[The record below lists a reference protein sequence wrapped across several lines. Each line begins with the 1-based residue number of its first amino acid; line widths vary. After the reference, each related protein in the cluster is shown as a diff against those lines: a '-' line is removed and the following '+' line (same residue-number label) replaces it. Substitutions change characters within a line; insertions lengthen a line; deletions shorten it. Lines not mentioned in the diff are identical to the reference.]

1 MVKLTTRF
9 DLWRNGIRVYVDG
22 KEINLFDLDTAEKAN
37 AGFYDD
43 KEIKIYHESY
53 KNKKRS
59 CFLTPTLNT
68 TKHPKGIIKKCQY
81 YMISFGLWDS
91 PARTTALPLQRLLYI
106 WFYDDLDPELDIGHL
121 NGNSLDNRPSNLKQ
135 MTRKENLAM
144 RNGAVNQYGL
154 RKRDRKN
161 ESNIIPENQN

>member
-1 MVKLTTRF
+1 MKKLTTRF
-9 DLWRNGIRVYVDG
+9 DLWTNGIRIYVDG
-22 KEINLFDLDTAEKAN
+22 EEIGLFDLDTAEKAR

-59 CFLTPTLNT
+59 CFLKPVLNIA
-68 TKHPKGIIKKCQY
+68 KHPKGIIKEVKY

-121 NGNSLDNRPSNLKQ
+121 NCDSLDNRLSNLKQ
-135 MTRKENLAM
+135 MTHKENLAM
-144 RNGAVNQYGL
+144 RRGAINQYGL
-154 RKRDRKN
+154 RKKDR
-161 ESNIIPENQN
+161 